1 MFVMLRKRGIPTF
14 FLLVVVT
21 MLLSGVLV
29 WVLGPSGS
37 NHVSALLRC
46 AAPRRAAEAE
56 AEAG

>member
-1 MFVMLRKRGIPTF
+1 MLRKRGIPTF